1 MQQET
6 DISGKPQTNWPERI
20 KISIWLVYENDQW
33 SALASEF
40 DVVGVGATE
49 EAALENLDETL
60 GAYLASY
67 IAEGAPYKAALR
79 PIPWRERA
87 RLKFYELLTSAKHR
101 LPDGPGDRV
110 EGGPRS
116 VHHSKQDLTPS
127 GLAHC

>member
-1 MQQET
+1 MQQEA
-6 DISGKPQTNWPERI
+6 DIKAKAQADWPERI
-20 KISIWLVYENDQW
+20 KVSIWLVRENDQW

-40 DVVGVGATE
+40 DVVGMGATE
-49 EAALENLDETL
+49 KEALDNLDETL
-60 GAYLASY
+60 GTYLSSY
-67 IAEGAPYKAALR
+67 IAEGASYKEARR

-87 RLKFYELLTSAKHR
+87 RLRFYELLTTAKHR
-101 LPDGPGDRV
+101 LPDGSRNRA